1 MEAELEEERRKEE
14 ELYSTMFQPYKVRPL
29 TGRTS

>member
-14 ELYSTMFQPYKVRPL
+14 ELYSTMFQPYKVCPF
-29 TGRTS
+29 TEGTS